1 MTLRED
7 WKNFKKF
14 ISIWG
19 VALATSL
26 QIAWPL
32 IPQDLKSSV
41 PSWFLTDFTLAFLGL
56 TVFGIMTKQ
65 NFSDKSTDNNDT
77 TTTD

>member
-1 MTLRED
+1 MKLRDD

-19 VALATSL
+19 VAGATAL

-32 IPQDLKSSV
+32 IPQDLKSALP
-41 PSWFLTDFTLAFLGL
+41 PSFLTTFTYIFLGL

-65 NFSDKSTDNNDT
+65 NLTKVDDNVSDT
-77 TTTD
+77 TSN

>member
-32 IPQDLKSSV
+32 IPQDLKSSL
-41 PSWFLTDFTLAFLGL
+41 PAWFLTDFTLGFLAL

-65 NFSDKSTDNNDT
+65 NFKDDAN
-77 TTTD
+77 